1 MKHLFK
7 KREALWSW
15 PTKWHNHSSFRE
27 ERRKEERR
35 LRVRETPQTDQNG
48 RHKKQRKSWQ
58 LSGELWYSREPLCGR
73 PRKSKPKDEINERLA
88 AQFCFLSTEKRNEL
102 IEKLGNKYMNLS
114 SSTQMNT
121 NATNTN
127 TNANNTINTTYTTKS
142 SSTSNERK
150 RSKRMKRAGD
160 SLLELVRRT

>member
-1 MKHLFK
+1 MCQPLIITKRNCKLLHL
-7 KREALWSW
+7 
-15 PTKWHNHSSFRE
+15 
-27 ERRKEERR
+27 
-35 LRVRETPQTDQNG
+35 
-48 RHKKQRKSWQ
+48 
-58 LSGELWYSREPLCGR
+58 
-73 PRKSKPKDEINERLA
+73 
-88 AQFCFLSTEKRNEL
+88 FLSTEKRNEL

-150 RSKRMKRAGD
+150 RSKRMKYIHTYTGTGTTYKYKVHTLHSKYLHIHSACHVVYLARM
-160 SLLELVRRT
+160 